1 MVGSKVQMVGSKVQM
16 VVSSYW
22 YSNAIAV
29 SNARYA
35 LDHRRRMEIGDTVE
49 ALPCFLYKSF
59 FYALDYQLYFY
70 TVQFKQNKIL

>member
-1 MVGSKVQMVGSKVQM
+1 MVGSKVQMVGSKVQMVGSKVQM

-35 LDHRRRMEIGDTVE
+35 LDHT
-49 ALPCFLYKSF
+49 
-59 FYALDYQLYFY
+59 
-70 TVQFKQNKIL
+70 

>member
-29 SNARYA
+29 STVMQDMHWTIEEGWRY
-35 LDHRRRMEIGDTVE
+35 
-49 ALPCFLYKSF
+49 S
-59 FYALDYQLYFY
+59 
-70 TVQFKQNKIL
+70 